1 MKLLLQI
8 SSWLKNKYL
17 VAVCVF
23 AAIILFFD
31 KNDLFTQMART
42 RQLKQLQESKAYYTA
57 RIASEQKDLENLRSN
72 PGTVERYARE
82 KYLMK
87 RENED
92 LFIVSEKPEKA
103 NNWPKSAQY
112 PL

>member
-1 MKLLLQI
+1 MKILLHI
-8 SSWLKNKYL
+8 SSWLKNKYFL
-17 VAVCVF
+17 AVFVF
-23 AAIILFFD
+23 AAIMLFFD

-42 RQLKQLQESKAYYTA
+42 RQLKQLQESRSYYMA
-57 RIASEQKDLENLRSN
+57 RISSEQKELDNLRSN

-92 LFIVSEKPEKA
+92 LFILSEKPEKA
-103 NNWPKSAQY
+103 NN
-112 PL
+112 

>member
-1 MKLLLQI
+1 MKLLRNI

-17 VAVCVF
+17 LAVVVF
-23 AAIILFFD
+23 AAIMLFFD

-42 RQLKQLQESKAYYTA
+42 RQLKQLQESRAYYTA
-57 RIASEQKDLENLRSN
+57 RIATEQKELDNLRSN

-82 KYLMK
+82 MYLMK

-92 LFIVSEKPEKA
+92 LFILSEKPEKA
-103 NNWPKSAQY
+103 NN
-112 PL
+112 